1 MTNTNQNEGFT
12 AGDGLKLAWWIVL
25 GVIILVVV
33 GSIILFLL
41 QLVVAAVILAFTAFV
56 GWLVWIWLKSKW
68 EKRQY

>member
-12 AGDGLKLAWWIVL
+12 AGDGLKLAGWVVL

-33 GSIILFLL
+33 GSVILFLL
-41 QLVVAAVILAFTAFV
+41 QLVVAAVILAVAAFI
-56 GWLVWIWLKSKW
+56 GWLVWIWLKGKW